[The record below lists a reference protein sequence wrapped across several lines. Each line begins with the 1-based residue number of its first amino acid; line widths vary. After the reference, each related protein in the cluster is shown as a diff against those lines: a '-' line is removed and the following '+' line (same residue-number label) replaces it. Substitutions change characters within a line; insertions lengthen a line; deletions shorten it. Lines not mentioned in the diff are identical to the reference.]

1 MKQESRFQQRLYT
14 DYIGGQ
20 CKSSVTGFGGQQE
33 YMTPYPSCM
42 LNKVHQAASSKNPLT
57 SSFVLEGKILNS

>member
-14 DYIGGQ
+14 AYIGRQ

-33 YMTPYPSCM
+33 YRTPYPSCM
-42 LNKVHQAASSKNPLT
+42 LDKVYQAAAYY
-57 SSFVLEGKILNS
+57 ILNN